1 MQARLRAIAISWC
14 AIAPVV
20 YFVDLLSPRLFDA
33 TRAGRPFGDDFI
45 NYWSAA
51 WLAFHGRAA
60 EIYDWKAFHVFE
72 TGVAGTPIDFYH
84 YSYPPILLVLTAP
97 LAALPYVPGLFAWLV
112 SGWCAFY
119 AALRVASP
127 TQGLWLAL
135 ATPAFF
141 VNAVGGQ
148 NGTWTAALLGGGLT
162 LLERRPLLSGVLF
175 GCLAYKP
182 QMGLLLPLALAAG
195 GYWRSIAAAA
205 ATVAVL
211 FAASVTLFG
220 IELWAD
226 YLANIGVLR
235 ERILEDGTGVW
246 HRMMSVFVASRRVG
260 ADVTAAYSTQLVVAL
275 LVAIVVVLLW
285 RRRDCP
291 AAIKY
296 AALVLGTCLATPYLQ
311 DYDLV
316 VGAFVAVWICQAM
329 PERPRVALMTAGG
342 VLLLP
347 VFGASLAR
355 TIGLAI
361 GPLVL
366 MPAFAVVVWQAVR
379 VLTPPAEALRP
390 RRDFQMSKN
399 TVSLSP

>member
-1 MQARLRAIAISWC
+1 MA
-14 AIAPVV
+14 
-20 YFVDLLSPRLFDA
+20 PRLFDA
-33 TRAGRPFGDDFI
+33 TRTGRPFGDDFI

-60 EIYDWKAFHVFE
+60 EIYDWNAFHVFE

-135 ATPAFF
+135 ATPAIFL
-141 VNAVGGQ
+141 NAVGGQ

-162 LLERRPLLSGVLF
+162 HLERRPLLSGVLF

-182 QMGLLLPLALAAG
+182 QMGLLLPIALAAG
-195 GYWRSIAAAA
+195 GCWRTIAAAA
-205 ATVAVL
+205 GTAAAL
-211 FAASVTLFG
+211 FAASVMLFG

-246 HRMMSVFVASRRVG
+246 HRMMSVFVAARRIG
-260 ADVTAAYSTQLVVAL
+260 ADVTTAYAIQAVMAL
-275 LVAIVVVLLW
+275 FSAIVVALLW

-291 AAIKY
+291 VALKY

-316 VGAFVAVWICQAM
+316 VGAFVAVWVHEGMAD
-329 PERPRVALMTAGG
+329 RPRIALMTAGG

-347 VFGASLAR
+347 LFGASLASV
-355 TIGLAI
+355 TGLAI

-366 MPAFAVVVWQAVR
+366 MPAFAAVVWQAVCA
-379 VLTPPAEALRP
+379 LTPPAATLSP
-390 RRDFQMSKN
+390 CKNLQISKN